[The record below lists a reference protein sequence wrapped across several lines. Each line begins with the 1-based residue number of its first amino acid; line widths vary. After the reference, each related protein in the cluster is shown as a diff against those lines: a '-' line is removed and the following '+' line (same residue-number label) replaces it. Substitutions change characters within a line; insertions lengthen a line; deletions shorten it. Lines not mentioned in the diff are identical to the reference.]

1 MPRSMPTRLLA
12 GLAAA
17 TLALAAC
24 SSSDGDPGEDALAD
38 AADPT
43 TTDAPGDAMSE
54 LDLTA
59 APPTELVVER
69 LAPPADADAPKA
81 AAGDAVLV
89 HYEGRAWSNGEVFD
103 SSAGRDPI
111 GFTVGV
117 GQVIEGWDLG
127 IAGLQVGERARLIIP
142 PDLAYGA
149 SGVGPIGPNETLIF
163 EVELVEI
170 TSSN

>member
-1 MPRSMPTRLLA
+1 MSRTPARRLFA

-17 TLALAAC
+17 SLVLAAC
-24 SSSDGDPGEDALAD
+24 SSSDDDPVAD
-38 AADPT
+38 APTDATDPVA
-43 TTDAPGDAMSE
+43 TDAPGDAMSD
-54 LDLTA
+54 LDLSA

-69 LAPPADADAPKA
+69 LAAPADASAPKA

-89 HYEGRAWSNGEVFD
+89 HYEGRAWSTGEVFD

-111 GFTVGV
+111 GFTIGV

-149 SGVGPIGPNETLIF
+149 SGIGPIGPNETLIF

-170 TSSN
+170 TSAS